1 MKYDYVVI
9 GAGVSGMSTAIILA
23 KSGFDVALI
32 EKSRKTAPLIR
43 GFTRNGAYFDTGF
56 HYTGSFGED
65 EILDIFFRY
74 LGLADQLERAPYDPE
89 GFDIFRSLKN
99 GFEFRFPYGYDRIRQ
114 RFYET
119 FPAEKGAV
127 DTYLQAVKN
136 TYNSFPYIS
145 LSEDVTPA
153 GMQIGVHGQSLKAF
167 LDRLTDNRVLKQVL
181 SMHCLLHGVPSDEI
195 PFVNH
200 ACVVGPYYESVHG
213 LSGGGL
219 SLAKAFET
227 QLKKL
232 GVDVYCGHGVSK
244 IRLSSD
250 SSPAGVRLENGQK
263 LDCSGCVSTVHPAN
277 FLDLVPH
284 SFFRPAYRKRLRR
297 LEETGSANILYAG
310 CNSPPEQL
318 ARANIL
324 VSSDLNIT
332 GLRETDPLEN
342 RPVFISCAR
351 PKDAATAKRGLTA
364 ICPASSSQTNRW
376 SDSMTGKRPPDY
388 IDYKNAIAQK
398 LCQSIGAV
406 CPELIEEISFTE
418 CATALTL
425 RDYCHSPFGSLYGV
439 KHKVGQYNPLP
450 LTKAKGLFLAG
461 QAIAAP
467 GILGAIVSAFLV
479 CGVISGHHRL
489 LKELQKFR

>member
-32 EKSRKTAPLIR
+32 EKSRKPAPLIR
-43 GFTRNGAYFDTGF
+43 GFTRRGTYFDTGF
-56 HYTGSFGED
+56 HYTGGLGEN
-65 EILDIFFRY
+65 EILDVFFRY
-74 LGLADQLERAPYDPE
+74 LGVADQLEKIPYDPE
-89 GFDIFRSLKN
+89 GFDILRTLKN
-99 GFEFRFPYGYDRIRQ
+99 GFEFRFPYGYDRIRE

-119 FPAEKGAV
+119 FPEEKSAV
-127 DTYLQAVKN
+127 NTYLRAVAD

-145 LSEDVTPA
+145 LNEDTSPA
-153 GMQIGVHGQSLKAF
+153 GIQNRVHGQTLKQF
-167 LDRLTDNRVLKQVL
+167 LDRLTDNRVLKSVL
-181 SMHCLLHGVPSDEI
+181 SMHCLLHGVPPDEI

-213 LSGGGL
+213 IRGGGL
-219 SLAKAFET
+219 SLVKSFEV
-227 QLKKL
+227 QLEKL
-232 GVDVYCGHGVSK
+232 GVDVYCGHGVRK

-250 SSPAGVRLENGQK
+250 STPAGVLLEDGQQ
-263 LDCSGCVSTVHPAN
+263 LDCSGCVSTVHPGK
-277 FLDLVPH
+277 FLDLIPD
-284 SFFRPAYRKRLRR
+284 SFFRPAYRKRLKR

-310 CNSPPEQL
+310 CNSASQEL

-324 VSSDLNIT
+324 VSADLDAT
-332 GLRETDPLEN
+332 GLRETDSMESRPL
-342 RPVFISCAR
+342 FISYVR
-351 PKDAATAKRGLTA
+351 PEGTGTAKHGFTA
-364 ICPASSSQTNRW
+364 ISPAASSQTSRW

-388 IDYKNAIAQK
+388 GEHKEKITQQ
-398 LCQSIGAV
+398 LCQYIGAG
-406 CPELIEEISFTE
+406 CPELIEEIRFTE

-425 RDYCHSPFGSLYGV
+425 RDYSHNPSGSLYGV

-450 LTKAKGLFLAG
+450 LTRAKGLFLAG

-479 CGVISGHHRL
+479 GGIIIGHYRI
-489 LKELQKFR
+489 LKELKKHR